1 MVANHQSGEHQG
13 GMRRVVMRAAR
24 AHADEVIEMALA
36 DMMTAFSDVCFR
48 G

>member
-1 MVANHQSGEHQG
+1 
-13 GMRRVVMRAAR
+13 MRAAR